1 MKLLKIIVM
10 IMLLL
15 GVFSTPL
22 LAENDKARGI
32 HVRDSDGQYLGILVD
47 AGQFVLG
54 TEYAAIFIPKIKMLV
69 EINIQNTGKVRAY
82 DWIWFDDYGC
92 FGNAYMSGSIP
103 RHNNIYRTGDGES
116 ARYFNIKGPIE
127 TTSVIVYSYLPP
139 DTGECRNFQVPL
151 FLSFK
156 REAVEIDVNEIPFY
170 LPVSL
175 PVSYDTK

>member
-1 MKLLKIIVM
+1 
-10 IMLLL
+10 MLLL

-22 LAENDKARGI
+22 FAENSKARGI

-47 AGQFVLG
+47 AGQEQWG
-54 TEYAAIFIPKIKMLV
+54 TEYAAIFIPSIKMLV

-92 FGNAYMSGSIP
+92 FGNSYMSGSIP
-103 RHNNIYRTGDGES
+103 RHNSIYRTGDAES

-127 TTSVIVYSYLPP
+127 KTNVIVYSYLYQ
-139 DTGECRNFQVPL
+139 DTGECQDLQVPWL
-151 FLSFK
+151 RGFN
-156 REAVEIDVNEIPFY
+156 REAIEIDMNEIPFY
-170 LPVSL
+170 LPISL